1 MYKSPKQH
9 QIAKKVLIV
18 DTFVLTVCTVLKY
31 VLFRQGHA
39 ECLQCTME
47 QCLDRCWMFTLHCKC
62 IMEQCLGQWWMFTLY
77 DGTVPQSVLNVYFTL
92 YDVTK
97 LTEASL

>member
-1 MYKSPKQH
+1 
-9 QIAKKVLIV
+9 
-18 DTFVLTVCTVLKY
+18 
-31 VLFRQGHA
+31 
-39 ECLQCTME
+39 
-47 QCLDRCWMFTLHCKC
+47 
-62 IMEQCLGQWWMFTLY
+62 MEQCLGQWWMFTLY